1 MISGAKLRTAAAILD
16 DPELLPGNNGS
27 RKLLTWTALWMSP
40 TVCLTTHFL
49 MSSVVGVD
57 IKWLSTE
64 VGAYKWWD
72 KMVGYSA
79 GNILPPAVIGVQVF
93 YLLTFFHYAA
103 VYTSW
108 WLWASA
114 GLLSLVDPRLGQLAH
129 FAGRVGEL
137 APARSGVQR
146 FYDSINPG
154 HKYEDRHG
162 LQHERLKDAEDDP
175 DARQDCDIWDCTQAR
190 RARVKYWSQYSR
202 KITERRERSKARRAC
217 AYCDA
222 RGTIM
227 APTFSV
233 CARCRGPRYCSR
245 LCQRAHWIDGHKDV
259 CVRVR
264 G

>member
-1 MISGAKLRTAAAILD
+1 MPRQKGAARRKEREVLGAIKAQHRARLERDIYGPKAKAPPPKITEATRARFGMLVCMVAAYTCATFANGLFAGVLLSGGI
-16 DPELLPGNNGS
+16 
-27 RKLLTWTALWMSP
+27 
-40 TVCLTTHFL
+40 
-49 MSSVVGVD
+49 
-57 IKWLSTE
+57 
-64 VGAYKWWD
+64 
-72 KMVGYSA
+72 
-79 GNILPPAVIGVQVF
+79 
-93 YLLTFFHYAA
+93 HYAA

>member
-1 MISGAKLRTAAAILD
+1 MPRQKGAARRKEREVLGAI
-16 DPELLPGNNGS
+16 
-27 RKLLTWTALWMSP
+27 KA
-40 TVCLTTHFL
+40 
-49 MSSVVGVD
+49 
-57 IKWLSTE
+57 
-64 VGAYKWWD
+64 
-72 KMVGYSA
+72 
-79 GNILPPAVIGVQVF
+79 
-93 YLLTFFHYAA
+93 
-103 VYTSW
+103 
-108 WLWASA
+108 
-114 GLLSLVDPRLGQLAH
+114 
-129 FAGRVGEL
+129 
-137 APARSGVQR
+137 
-146 FYDSINPG
+146 
-154 HKYEDRHG
+154 
-162 LQHERLKDAEDDP
+162 
-175 DARQDCDIWDCTQAR
+175 QAR

>member
-1 MISGAKLRTAAAILD
+1 MARRPRRRRQRSRRRRGRASGCSFAWSLRTRV
-16 DPELLPGNNGS
+16 PRS
-27 RKLLTWTALWMSP
+27 R
-40 TVCLTTHFL
+40 TV
-49 MSSVVGVD
+49 
-57 IKWLSTE
+57 
-64 VGAYKWWD
+64 
-72 KMVGYSA
+72 
-79 GNILPPAVIGVQVF
+79 
-93 YLLTFFHYAA
+93 LTFFHYAA

-162 LQHERLKDAEDDP
+162 LLHERLNHADDDP